1 MVNRFLVML
10 AGFGVLLAL
19 AAPALA
25 KGTDTLTVEPDR
37 TQLYDG
43 EVLTLTVKGS
53 MKLDLSLTDLFDL
66 NLSDLPAPDIDK
78 VSPDF
83 KVLAKNQRYSVK
95 TVNGETVGNITWT
108 YQLAP
113 TRTGTLTIPA
123 LTFKG
128 ATSAPVNIEV
138 KDGPPPATTGSGA
151 PRDSFIELSAD
162 KNEVYVQEQ
171 LTLTI
176 KLFFTGNL
184 IRGELS
190 EPSDP
195 DTVVEPLGK
204 QSEYTRY
211 RDGVRY
217 QVVERRYALF
227 PQKPGELDLAPIR
240 FEGQARTPEGR
251 LKFLRDRENFFTFTV
266 KDVPDSFSG
275 DTWLPAESLTLA
287 DSGLPDNGQ
296 VAVGDNLTRTLT
308 LTARGLPAE
317 TLPPLPD
324 SAPDGLKAY
333 PDQPERNTDK
343 QRDGLTG
350 TLTETSVLVP
360 VTPGNHTL
368 PEIRIPWW
376 DTTTDSEKVA
386 VIPARTLTVTGDARA
401 VATPPAANTTT
412 VDNPQPATQT
422 PAGSAASRDA
432 TRTYWTWISLFL
444 GLAWLA
450 TLLAWYLTLRRRRA
464 AEAKEEVKDTRET
477 FLFDLM
483 IKAAQAGAAD
493 APAIFVRWMRHRHP
507 DHSVHT
513 LDDALALA
521 SDATLRDQFGRLQEQ
536 AFSAKPSSGQEPDLH
551 ALIQALRALR
561 AKPRAETA
569 RSGLQSLYPAS
580 LSSRPSGVDGDAD

>member
-1 MVNRFLVML
+1 MVNRFLALL

-43 EVLTLTVKGS
+43 DVLTLTVKGS

-83 KVLAKNQRYSVK
+83 KVLAKNQRYSVQ

-128 ATSAPVNIEV
+128 ATSAPVTIEV
-138 KDGPPPATTGSGA
+138 KDGPPPATTGNGA

-350 TLTETSVLVP
+350 TLTETSALVP

-386 VIPARTLTVTGDARA
+386 VIPSRTLTV
-401 VATPPAANTTT
+401 AAA
-412 VDNPQPATQT
+412 PQAAASPS
-422 PAGSAASRDA
+422 PAGSDSGTTPPDSAQPPTNQTPEAATESGGHSA
-432 TRTYWTWISLFL
+432 GYWLWISLAL

-450 TLLAWYLTLRRRRA
+450 TLVAWYLSRRA
-464 AEAKEEVKDTRET
+464 SRATLTGQIAPKDAREKEQFDALMTAVRAGSAEAP
-477 FLFDLM
+477 
-483 IKAAQAGAAD
+483 AAL
-493 APAIFVRWMRHRHP
+493 IRWLRARHP
-507 DHSVHT
+507 GRSVQT
-513 LDDALALA
+513 LDDALTLA
-521 SDATLRDQFGRLQEQ
+521 GDTVVREQMQRLQARRFAANPAE
-536 AFSAKPSSGQEPDLH
+536 APGPDLT
-551 ALIQALRALR
+551 ALVSALEALRQRSDGQRRTDAL
-561 AKPRAETA
+561 PP
-569 RSGLQSLYPAS
+569 LYPDT
-580 LSSRPSGVDGDAD
+580 LSGR